1 MFLAIT
7 DILNWVLPIT
17 LGLLVG
23 YMIAT
28 RGKNQ
33 NKDSLVYLNAEDFRQ
48 NMRKGQ
54 LIDLRSKED
63 FEKERI
69 NGSRN
74 FPKREILGSLFKL
87 RADQPVFL
95 YNETGTGTVKS
106 VANKLAKKGFK
117 PVYILKEGFQEWP
130 FIKKSN

>member
-1 MFLAIT
+1 MFLALA
-7 DILNWVLPIT
+7 DVLNWVLPIT

-33 NKDSLVYLNAEDFRQ
+33 NKDSLVFLSSEDFRQ

-54 LIDLRSKED
+54 LIDLRTQESYK
-63 FEKERI
+63 KERI

-74 FPKREILGSLFKL
+74 FPKREILGNLFKL

-95 YNETGTGTVKS
+95 YAETGSGTVKS

-117 PVYILKEGFQEWP
+117 PVYILKDGFQAWP
-130 FIKKSN
+130 FAKKTN

>member
-1 MFLAIT
+1 MFLAIQ
-7 DILNWVLPIT
+7 DVLNWVLPIT

-28 RGKNQ
+28 RGKNK
-33 NKDSLVYLNAEDFRQ
+33 NKDALVFLNSEDFRQ

-54 LIDLRSKED
+54 LIDLRSEEAFK
-63 FEKERI
+63 KERI

-74 FPKREILGSLFKL
+74 FPKRQILSNLFKL

-95 YNETGTGTVKS
+95 YAEKTNGAIKS
-106 VANKLAKKGFK
+106 VANKLAKKGFN
-117 PVYILKEGFQEWP
+117 PIYILKDGFEEWP
-130 FIKKSN
+130 FTKKN

>member
-7 DILNWVLPIT
+7 DVLNWVLPIT

-28 RGKNQ
+28 RGKGK
-33 NKDSLVYLNAEDFRQ
+33 NKDALVYLNSEDFRQ

-54 LIDLRSKED
+54 LIDIRPEED
-63 FEKERI
+63 FMRGRI

-74 FPKREILGSLFKL
+74 FPKRQILSNLFKL

-95 YNETGTGTVKS
+95 YAEKTNGAIKS
-106 VANKLAKKGFK
+106 VANKLAKKGFN
-117 PVYILKEGFQEWP
+117 PIYILKEGFEEWP
-130 FIKKSN
+130 FTKKN